1 MQQLGMGAGYN
12 LHAAVCI
19 KSTPEVCW
27 LLSRA
32 AESYAALSRDQVN
45 LVAAEA
51 ARLYQRSVMAVR
63 EMHDA
68 AQSSLPEPTY

>member
-12 LHAAVCI
+12 LHAAVCM
-19 KSTPEVCW
+19 TPEVCW

-32 AESYAALSRDQVN
+32 ADSYAALSRDQVN